1 MTSFPVFFLRAA
13 YAHSFHHLSSSDF
26 CFLLSGPTPIHAPRP
41 RPITYSVGIGTSD
54 FGATQ
59 VDAATQGG
67 PSSLEMSSFLQ
78 DLSLGAISSP
88 VARAPVSVLS
98 PSFQRFLDR
107 ESTTQSPPPL
117 VRITVETGVS
127 AVVTPVDVAV
137 DACVA
142 VADQSVQA
150 VVETGETSTEYDP
163 PVDTLPVA
171 PCSPAASVSGTLEA
185 DVEQSDVP
193 SADSTDT
200 LLEAV
205 ENVPAGDRLSAE
217 PAPEGAVPG
226 LVPVSSETS
235 PMGPSLVDSD
245 DEPIASR
252 LPGYLNIF
260 NSVKYLIGNFYSFL
274 FTSTFTSV
282 FTSFFFSIYF
292 PSFSVFHMIF
302 CSFFIS
308 HHFLI
313 LKSLEYSVFFSDHF
327 FRSFHLFYIL
337 KIFLLGL

>member
-1 MTSFPVFFLRAA
+1 M
-13 YAHSFHHLSSSDF
+13 
-26 CFLLSGPTPIHAPRP
+26 
-41 RPITYSVGIGTSD
+41 GIGTSD

-67 PSSLEMSSFLQ
+67 PSSLEMSSFFQ

-107 ESTTQSPPPL
+107 ESTPQSPPP

-163 PVDTLPVA
+163 PVDALLAAPSSPVA
-171 PCSPAASVSGTLEA
+171 SASGSLQA
-185 DVEQSDVP
+185 DIERSDVP
-193 SADSTDT
+193 STDSTDT
-200 LLEAV
+200 LLEAA
-205 ENVPAGDRLSAE
+205 EDVPAGDPLSAE
-217 PAPEGAVPG
+217 PVPEGAVPD
-226 LVPVSSETS
+226 LVPMPVETS

-274 FTSTFTSV
+274 FISTFHQCFHV
-282 FTSFFFSIYF
+282 FLFFLFSSIF
-292 PSFSVFHMIF
+292 HRFLVFHMIF
-302 CSFFIS
+302 RSFFIFPSFS
-308 HHFLI
+308 HC
-313 LKSLEYSVFFSDHF
+313 
-327 FRSFHLFYIL
+327 
-337 KIFLLGL
+337 

>member
-1 MTSFPVFFLRAA
+1 M
-13 YAHSFHHLSSSDF
+13 
-26 CFLLSGPTPIHAPRP
+26 
-41 RPITYSVGIGTSD
+41 GIGTSD
-54 FGATQ
+54 FGAPQ

-67 PSSLEMSSFLQ
+67 PSSLELSSFFQ
-78 DLSLGAISSP
+78 DLYLGAISSP

-98 PSFQRFLDR
+98 PSFQRFLDC
-107 ESTTQSPPPL
+107 ESTPQSPPPP

-163 PVDTLPVA
+163 PVDALPAAPSSPVA
-171 PCSPAASVSGTLEA
+171 SASGTLEA
-185 DVEQSDVP
+185 DIERSDVP
-193 SADSTDT
+193 STDSTDT
-200 LLEAV
+200 LLGAAED
-205 ENVPAGDRLSAE
+205 VPAGDPLSAE
-217 PAPEGAVPG
+217 PVPEGAVPD
-226 LVPVSSETS
+226 LVPMPVETS

-274 FTSTFTSV
+274 FISTFTSV
-282 FTSFFFSIYF
+282 FTSFFFSLFIYF
-292 PSFSVFHMIF
+292 PSFSCFSYDFLQFFHFSIIF
-302 CSFFIS
+302 SS
-308 HHFLI
+308 
-313 LKSLEYSVFFSDHF
+313 LKVLSIALFFSDHF
-327 FRSFHLFYIL
+327 LELSISFTSLNFSCSVFSHFCRFLFSLHLFFIVKSFSL
-337 KIFLLGL
+337 

>member
-1 MTSFPVFFLRAA
+1 M
-13 YAHSFHHLSSSDF
+13 
-26 CFLLSGPTPIHAPRP
+26 
-41 RPITYSVGIGTSD
+41 GIGTSD

-67 PSSLEMSSFLQ
+67 PSSLEMSSFFQ

-107 ESTTQSPPPL
+107 ESTPQSPPPP

-163 PVDTLPVA
+163 PVDALPAA
-171 PCSPAASVSGTLEA
+171 PSSPVASVSGTLEA
-185 DVEQSDVP
+185 DVERSDVP
-193 SADSTDT
+193 STDSTDA
-200 LLEAV
+200 LLEAA
-205 ENVPAGDRLSAE
+205 EDVPAGDPLSAE
-217 PAPEGAVPG
+217 PVPEGAVAD
-226 LVPVSSETS
+226 LVPVPVETS

-274 FTSTFTSV
+274 FISTFTSI
-282 FTSFFFSIYF
+282 FTSFFFFLFIYF
-292 PSFSVFHMIF
+292 PS
-302 CSFFIS
+302 
-308 HHFLI
+308 
-313 LKSLEYSVFFSDHF
+313 LKVLSIALFFSDHF
-327 FRSFHLFYIL
+327 LELSISFTSLIFFVRLLAIFRQFLFSLHLFFIVKL
-337 KIFLLGL
+337 FSL

>member
-1 MTSFPVFFLRAA
+1 MDIHRPFVANPFPNSILRVKFLVTSFPVFFLRAA
-13 YAHSFHHLSSSDF
+13 YAHSLHHLSSSDF

-67 PSSLEMSSFLQ
+67 PSSLEMSSFFQ

-107 ESTTQSPPPL
+107 ESTPQSPPPP

-150 VVETGETSTEYDP
+150 VVETGETSITIH
-163 PVDTLPVA
+163 
-171 PCSPAASVSGTLEA
+171 
-185 DVEQSDVP
+185 
-193 SADSTDT
+193 
-200 LLEAV
+200 
-205 ENVPAGDRLSAE
+205 
-217 PAPEGAVPG
+217 
-226 LVPVSSETS
+226 VPVSC
-235 PMGPSLVDSD
+235 L
-245 DEPIASR
+245 
-252 LPGYLNIF
+252 
-260 NSVKYLIGNFYSFL
+260 
-274 FTSTFTSV
+274 
-282 FTSFFFSIYF
+282 
-292 PSFSVFHMIF
+292 
-302 CSFFIS
+302 
-308 HHFLI
+308 
-313 LKSLEYSVFFSDHF
+313 
-327 FRSFHLFYIL
+327 
-337 KIFLLGL
+337 